1 MDLGLDTL
9 ATPRRVDDTTFVAE
23 IVDGWQQ
30 GRGAFGGLVLALMV
44 RAVDQYAAASERRL
58 RTLTSE
64 ICGPV
69 VVGPLEI
76 GVEPLRIGS
85 GNSTVAARLLQGGE
99 VQAHAVCVL
108 GRGRES
114 PAWLG
119 VPRPSPM
126 PWRDVPSVPHAFAA
140 PTFTQHFEY
149 RLTGS
154 FPFAGE
160 GRAHAQGWVRP
171 RRTPEVRDAALAV
184 ILADAWWPALFGL
197 LPAQRPV
204 ATITFTLDLA
214 SMFDGLDPE
223 SPLYHE
229 STTLVSADGYAP
241 ELRTLWGE
249 DGRLVAVNHQTFVV
263 IK

>member
-1 MDLGLDTL
+1 MDETLDSVT
-9 ATPRRVDDTTFVAE
+9 TPRRVGDTTFVAE
-23 IVDGWQQ
+23 VPDGWQQ

-44 RAVDQYAAASERRL
+44 RAAEGVAAAPERRL
-58 RTLTSE
+58 RTLTAE

-69 VVGPLEI
+69 VVGPVDI
-76 GVEPLRIGS
+76 RVEALRIGT
-85 GNSTVAARLLQGGE
+85 GTSTLAVRLLQGGE
-99 VQAHAVCVL
+99 VQAHAVCIL
-108 GRGRES
+108 GRERDS
-114 PAWLG
+114 PPWLG
-119 VPRPSPM
+119 VPRPSPP
-126 PWRDVPSVPHAFAA
+126 PWRDVPATPHAFAA

-154 FPFAGE
+154 LPFAGI
-160 GRAHAQGWVRP
+160 GKAHAQGWVRP
-171 RRTPEVRDAALAV
+171 RRPGVARDAALAV
-184 ILADAWWPALFGL
+184 VLADAWWPALFGL
-197 LPAQRPV
+197 MDAPRPV

-214 SMFDGLDPE
+214 ATFAGLDPA

-229 STTLVSADGYAP
+229 STTIVSAGGYAP